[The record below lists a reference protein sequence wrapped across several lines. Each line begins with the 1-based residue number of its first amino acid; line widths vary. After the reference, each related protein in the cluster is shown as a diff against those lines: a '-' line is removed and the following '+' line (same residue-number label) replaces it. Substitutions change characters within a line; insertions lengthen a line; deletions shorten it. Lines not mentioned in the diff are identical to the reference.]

1 MKKTKIAAI
10 DIGTSKICAIMADTN
25 GTGELRI
32 LGIGTAASRGL
43 EKGVIVNTRDATA
56 AISQSVRKAERMAGY
71 RLKSAYAGVSGE
83 GMSSLNNRGVISIPH
98 DDQLVHAADR
108 KRALEVAR
116 SVDVP
121 DEQRLLHV
129 IPRSF
134 NIDGQGNIKDPV
146 GMYGFRLHVETHI
159 VTVPVSSARD
169 LIKCIM
175 SLGISVDGLV
185 LKSLAS
191 AEAVLTKDERQ
202 NGVMLVDIGSG
213 TTDVAIFKDG
223 SVCHTATLPVGG
235 DNITNDVALGL
246 GLTLDLAEDIKTKY
260 GNLAPSEKDSDD
272 VTVTESGHG
281 VSYHDLHEI
290 ISARVEELIQL
301 ILIQVEETGYTKAIP
316 SGLVLTGGS
325 CNLPGIAELSCKVT
339 KMPVRIGAPVNTDSG
354 LCDPAYATSVGLIYW
369 KMKNK
374 GLQDWQTKRW
384 SPHVLAPRFLGYFN
398 SKNALLNS
406 RSKEMK
412 DGKSKLRTQPS

>member
-1 MKKTKIAAI
+1 MKKTRIAAI
-10 DIGTSKICAIMADTN
+10 DIGTAKICTIMADTN
-25 GTGELRI
+25 GSGELRI

-43 EKGVIVNTRDATA
+43 EKGVIVNTKDATA
-56 AISQSVRKAERMAGY
+56 AISQSVRKAERMAGC

-83 GMSSLNNRGVISIPH
+83 GMSSLNNFGVISIPH
-98 DDQLVHAADR
+98 DDQLVRVADR
-108 KRALEVAR
+108 KRAFEVAR

-121 DEQRLLHV
+121 DEQMLLHV
-129 IPRSF
+129 IPRSYT
-134 NIDGQGNIKDPV
+134 IDGQGNIKDPI
-146 GMYGFRLHVETHI
+146 GMHGFRLNVETHI
-159 VTVPVSSARD
+159 VTVSATSVHD

-175 SLGISVDGLV
+175 SLGIGIDGLV

-213 TTDVAIFKDG
+213 TTNVAIFKDG

-235 DNITNDVALGL
+235 DNVTNDVALGF
-246 GLTLDLAEDIKTKY
+246 GFPLDLAEEIKTKY
-260 GNLAPSEKDSDD
+260 GNITPSEKDGDD
-272 VTVTESGHG
+272 VTVTESGHS
-281 VSYHDLHEI
+281 VSYHDLREI
-290 ISARVEELIQL
+290 ISARVEELLQL
-301 ILIQVEETGYTKAIP
+301 ILIQVEGTGYTKAIP

-325 CNLPGIAELSCKVT
+325 CNLPGIAELGHKVT
-339 KMPVRIGAPVNTDSG
+339 KIPVRVGTPVNTDSG
-354 LCDPAYATSVGLIYW
+354 LCDPAYATSIGLIYW

-384 SPHVLAPRFLGYFN
+384 SPHVLVPRFLGYFN